1 MAYTTINKSTDYF
14 SSNLYTG
21 TGSAL
26 TVTTGHQSDF
36 IWIKQRTTVRPHC
49 LFDSVNSSNFAGG
62 NSKYLV
68 SNTTANLTSNNATQ
82 ITANSSTGFSIG
94 TDNSDQ
100 INNNGDTAVAWSWK
114 ANGQGSA
121 NTDGTINTTYT
132 SADTTSGFSIS
143 TYTGTGSAGTIGH
156 GLGAKP
162 AMIIAKRLTGSAEA
176 WTVYHQSLDASA
188 PQDKYLHLN
197 STDAVMDSAGMWN
210 DTAPTTSVFSVG
222 STGVTNGSGGTFVAY
237 CFAEKQGFSKFGS
250 YTGAG
255 GGGQPFI
262 YTGFKPAF
270 IITRNVTSA
279 VDWGM
284 FDNKRNEYNVVQNVL
299 LPNNSAAE
307 TTGTAKYF
315 DFLSNGFKVKNDS
328 LQYNGTNEKHIYMAF
343 AEAPLVGSNNVP
355 CTAR

>member
-1 MAYTTINKSTDYF
+1 MAYSTINKSSDYF
-14 SSNLYTG
+14 NTKLYSGTGAIQTVSGVGFEPSWIWTKSRTNTGNHQITDQVRGLTKYIRTNATNAEDTKTNAVTAVNSDGFVLGADSSNDINASGQTY
-21 TGSAL
+21 
-26 TVTTGHQSDF
+26 
-36 IWIKQRTTVRPHC
+36 
-49 LFDSVNSSNFAGG
+49 
-62 NSKYLV
+62 V
-68 SNTTANLTSNNATQ
+68 SWN
-82 ITANSSTGFSIG
+82 
-94 TDNSDQ
+94 
-100 INNNGDTAVAWSWK
+100 WK
-114 ANGQGSA
+114 ANGQGSS
-121 NTDGTINTTYT
+121 NTDGSINTTYT
-132 SADTTSGFSIS
+132 SANTTSGCSII
-143 TYTGTGSAGTIGH
+143 TYTGTGANATIGH
-156 GLGAKP
+156 GLGMVP
-162 AMIIAKRLTGSAEA
+162 TFIIFRRYQQAENWNVYHHSIGAGKSLRLNETGAEA
-176 WTVYHQSLDASA
+176 NDATA
-188 PQDKYLHLN
+188 LN
-197 STDAVMDSAGMWN
+197 ST
-210 DTAPTTSVFSVG
+210 APTSSLISLGSSVNTNASGNPMIAWCFSDV
-222 STGVTNGSGGTFVAY
+222 
-237 CFAEKQGFSKFGS
+237 QGFSKAGS
-250 YTGAG
+250 YIGAG